1 MPTAGRKGAATGSRS
16 ASSSPTLLVVD
27 DEEGIRHI
35 LRDVAELAGFKV
47 VTHASGREAL
57 EFLRGQHADL
67 AAVDLHMPDL
77 GGIDVL
83 RAIREVDSECQ
94 VILMTGQATIESAV
108 EAVKLGAV
116 DYLTKPLD
124 FKRLRELLG
133 TVRDNA
139 LQRQRLHEAE
149 QQAAENAEFCDMI
162 GRGPAMLELFGLIQ
176 RLAPHIRTALILGE
190 TGTGKELV
198 ARAFYRTGPRRDKRF
213 VVINASAIVPQL
225 FESELFG
232 HVRGAFTGATE
243 NKSGLFEYAHGG
255 TIFLDEIGELP
266 LAVQAKLLRVLE
278 SGEVQRVGTMEP
290 RRVDVNVLAATNRD
304 LVAEVEAGRFRADL
318 LYRLNVVE
326 IHVPALRD
334 RREDIPYL
342 TAAFVRQT
350 ASRLNKRIVGLT
362 PGADRKLMTARWD
375 GNVRELRNVIER
387 ACILAE
393 GELITER
400 ELTAGR
406 PQTTLQ
412 PQAQPALPVPLGPS
426 REAEERLA
434 GPDHPTRSGS
444 GEPSDAALAALE
456 KDHILRVMESVG
468 GNKMSAARI
477 LGIGR
482 RALYRRLERYG
493 IGTIER
499 RSRSDD

>member
-1 MPTAGRKGAATGSRS
+1 MSVGNRKST
-16 ASSSPTLLVVD
+16 SSSPTLMVVD
-27 DEEGIRHI
+27 DERAI
-35 LRDVAELAGFKV
+35 LSVLKEVAERAGFKA
-47 VTHASGREAL
+47 VTFASGREAL
-57 EFLRGQHADL
+57 EHLQHHHADL
-67 AAVDLHMPDL
+67 AAVDLRMPDL

-83 RAIREVDSECQ
+83 RAIREADPDCQ

-124 FKRLRELLG
+124 FQRFKEILS
-133 TVRDNA
+133 TVRENA
-139 LQRQRLHEAE
+139 VRRHRLLEAE
-149 QQAAENAEFCDMI
+149 QEAAQNAEYCGMI

-176 RLAPHIRTALILGE
+176 RLAPHIRTALITGE

-213 VVINASAIVPQL
+213 VVINSSAVVPQL

-232 HVRGAFTGATE
+232 HARGAFTGATE
-243 NKSGLFEYAHGG
+243 NKAGLFEYAHGG
-255 TIFLDEIGELP
+255 TLFLDEIGELP
-266 LAVQAKLLRVLE
+266 LGVQAKLLRVLE
-278 SGEVQRVGTMEP
+278 SGEIQRIGTMEP
-290 RRVDVNVLAATNRD
+290 KRVDVHVLAATNRD
-304 LVAEVEAGRFRADL
+304 LSAEVEGGRFRADL

-326 IHVPALRD
+326 VHVPPLRQ

-342 TAAFVRQT
+342 TAAFVRQS
-350 ASRLNKRIVGLT
+350 AARLNKQLVGLT
-362 PGADRKLMTARWD
+362 PAADRKLMTARWD

-387 ACILAE
+387 ACILAD

-400 ELTAGR
+400 ELGSHR
-406 PQTTLQ
+406 S
-412 PQAQPALPVPLGPS
+412 LGS
-426 REAEERLA
+426 AAASAAAAHDAVDEREEENQDDT
-434 GPDHPTRSGS
+434 G
-444 GEPSDAALAALE
+444 ALASLE

-499 RSRSDD
+499 RPSKSKP